1 MYTQAE
7 INAKITALK
16 TYSAAQDP
24 LTVDLFTPLETAVQS
39 YFAASTNIAGPL
51 RDVIKYMY
59 NDIARRTT
67 AYGTDWPDNLPVD
80 YPAGYNDVREMC
92 IRDRVIIAKAMR

>member
-39 YFAASTNIAGPL
+39 YFAASTNIAG
-51 RDVIKYMY
+51 DVYKRQPSRCAGHQI
-59 NDIARRTT
+59 NQHIA
-67 AYGTDWPDNLPVD
+67 AYISTN
-80 YPAGYNDVREMC
+80 R
-92 IRDRVIIAKAMR
+92 